1 MRAAFI
7 EVHGGLDCL
16 RVGTLPDPEPGP
28 GEVVVRVKACAL
40 NRLDL
45 WVREGWP
52 GLTLSFPHV
61 PGSDIAGVVE
71 GVGPGVSGAT
81 SGDEVVVNP
90 GKSCGRCQP
99 CLSDRDNLCDAYAV
113 FGEHC
118 DGGYAERV
126 CVPAANLCP
135 KPAGLSW
142 AEAAATP
149 LTFLTAWQMLV
160 DRCDLRPGEIVLV
173 HAGGSGV
180 GVAAIQIARM
190 LGATVIATSSS
201 DDKLARAMDLGA
213 AHGVNYKET
222 PKWGKRVRALSGGGV
237 DHVVEVGGA
246 GTLGQSLTAVKVG
259 GTISIIGVLS
269 GVATE
274 LSVIPLLM
282 SYVRLQGILVGHR
295 ESFEALCRAAEAAQ
309 LRPVIDSTYP
319 LEQTRDALEHM
330 AAGGHLGKIC
340 IEIG

>member
-190 LGATVIATSSS
+190 LGATVITTAST
-201 DDKLARAMDLGA
+201 DAKLDK
-213 AHGVNYKET
+213 
-222 PKWGKRVRALSGGGV
+222 
-237 DHVVEVGGA
+237 
-246 GTLGQSLTAVKVG
+246 
-259 GTISIIGVLS
+259 
-269 GVATE
+269 
-274 LSVIPLLM
+274 
-282 SYVRLQGILVGHR
+282 
-295 ESFEALCRAAEAAQ
+295 AAQ
-309 LRPVIDSTYP
+309 LGAHHGVRYDRPGWSRQVR
-319 LEQTRDALEHM
+319 E
-330 AAGGHLGKIC
+330 AAGGRGVDVVFEHTGAHTWPDSLRALRRGGRVVTCGATSGFMAETDLRVVFFRNLTIYGSTMASKARLFDVLAHVEAGRLRPVVDRVLPLAEARAAQELLAQRAQFGKVVL
-340 IEIG
+340 EL